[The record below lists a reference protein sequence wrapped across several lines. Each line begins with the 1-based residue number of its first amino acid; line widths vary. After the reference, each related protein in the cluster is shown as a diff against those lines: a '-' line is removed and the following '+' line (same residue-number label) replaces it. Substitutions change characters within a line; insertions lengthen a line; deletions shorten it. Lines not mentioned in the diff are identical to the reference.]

1 MRKIVLQITVLL
13 ITMSV
18 NAQIFHL
25 DSIGLNYYNKG
36 SELINLGD
44 FKGADSLLTLALC
57 SYKNQDVYYN
67 RAVSRLLLADTSGYC
82 LDLGIAANKYFD
94 KQAAGLYNHDCC
106 IKVDTFY
113 FDKKRI
119 ITDKSDYRYYEVLKY
134 PRYDSVING
143 SFHDTKSNEAIANF
157 DYGCNSNLLGI
168 NTSTSDMIAGYV
180 IEDTIKYYFKS
191 TKPVSINNERAYK
204 DLQYRAKL
212 LFSKKYSEIKT
223 ENHKE
228 SLKVFFK
235 VFFDTDGN
243 VVKIQYIGFYPEI
256 FYNGNIQELEK
267 DLLDVAKHYPKVS
280 PAKFFDANVYF
291 MAYDSVEF

>member
-13 ITMSV
+13 ITLSV
-18 NAQIFHL
+18 KAQFFHL

-44 FKGADSLLTLALC
+44 FTGADSLLTLALC
-57 SYKNQDVYYN
+57 SYKHQDVYYN

-94 KQAAGLYNHDCC
+94 KQAAGLFNHDCC
-106 IKVDTFY
+106 TRVDTFY
-113 FDKKRI
+113 YDRKRI
-119 ITDKSDYRYYEVLKY
+119 LSDKSEYRYYEILKY

-143 SFHDTKSNEAIANF
+143 SFHDTKSNEPVASF
-157 DYGCNSNLLGI
+157 DFGCNSNFLGLH
-168 NTSTSDMIAGYV
+168 TSTSDMIAGYV

-191 TKPVSINNERAYK
+191 NKPISIYNEKAYK
-204 DLQYRAKL
+204 DLKNRAKI
-212 LFSKKYSEIKT
+212 LFSKKYCEIKT
-223 ENHKE
+223 ENQKE
-228 SLKVFFK
+228 SLQVFFK

-243 VVKIQYIGFYPEI
+243 VVKVQYIGFYPEI

-267 DLLDVAKHYPKVS
+267 DLLDVAEHYPKVS

>member
-44 FKGADSLLTLALC
+44 FVGADSLLTLALC

-94 KQAAGLYNHDCC
+94 KQAAGLFNRDCC
-106 IKVDTFY
+106 TRVDTFY
-113 FDKKRI
+113 YDRKRI
-119 ITDKSDYRYYEVLKY
+119 KTDKSDYRYYEILKY
-134 PRYDSVING
+134 PRYDSIING
-143 SFHDTKSNEAIANF
+143 GFHDTKSNEPVAGF
-157 DYGCNSNLLGI
+157 DFGCNSAFLGLH
-168 NTSTSDMIAGYV
+168 TSTTDMIAGYV
-180 IEDTIKYYFKS
+180 IEDSAKYYFKS
-191 TKPVSINNERAYK
+191 TKPIYIQNETAYA
-204 DLQYRAKL
+204 DLKNRAKI
-212 LFSKKYSEIKT
+212 LFSKKYSGLKT

-228 SLKVFFK
+228 SMEVFFK
-235 VFFDTDGN
+235 VFFDAGGN
-243 VVKIQYIGFYPEI
+243 VVKVQYIGFYPEVEYI
-256 FYNGNIQELEK
+256 GNIQELEK
-267 DLLDVAKHYPKVS
+267 DLLSVAEHYPKVR
-280 PAKFFDANVYF
+280 PAKFFDMNVSC
-291 MAYDSVEF
+291 MVYDSVEF

>member
-25 DSIGLNYYNKG
+25 DSIGLNYYYKG
-36 SELINLGD
+36 SEFINLGD

-57 SYKNQDVYYN
+57 SYKTQDVYYN

-106 IKVDTFY
+106 IKVDTFFY
-113 FDKKRI
+113 DRKRI
-119 ITDKSDYRYYEVLKY
+119 KTDKSDYRYYEIVKY

-143 SFHDTKSNEAIANF
+143 SFHDTKSNEGVVSFDFGCSSNF
-157 DYGCNSNLLGI
+157 LGV
-168 NTSTSDMIAGYV
+168 NTSTSDIIAGYV

-191 TKPVSINNERAYK
+191 TKPISIYNSAAYK
-204 DLQYRAKL
+204 DLKYRATI

-223 ENHKE
+223 ENQKE
-228 SLKVFFK
+228 SLEVYFK
-235 VFFDTDGN
+235 VIFDSEGN
-243 VVKIQYIGFYPEI
+243 VVKVQYKGFYPEI
-256 FYNGNIQELEK
+256 LYNGNIQELEK
-267 DLLDVAKHYPKVS
+267 DLLDVARHYPKVY
-280 PAKFFDANVYF
+280 PAKFFDTNVYF